1 MSDHVLTVPE
11 SVYVRASQIAAET
24 SRSPDQV
31 LIAHLYTL
39 ETSFANLPVDEQREL
54 EALASLSNDALWTIA
69 REQMPQEVQAR
80 MEVLMEKNSTG
91 ELTETEFSELSQAV
105 ERGNRLMVRKAEAAG
120 ILMERGFIFR
130 QQDFKASDG

>member
-80 MEVLMEKNSTG
+80 MEELMEKNSTG
-91 ELTETEFSELSQAV
+91 ELTEEELQKLFVFVA
-105 ERGNRLMVRKAEAAG
+105 RGNRMMVRKAEAAG
-120 ILMERGFIFR
+120 ILMERGLIFR
-130 QQDFKASDG
+130 QQDFTATDG